1 MGISSVVLVLHYLHF
16 RQRRDIHLTHPP
28 GTIASNLALTA
39 HSGFGELLLPY
50 DDQATLTHALEPF
63 RFCLDRR
70 TGAIVVDDST
80 FAYAGDLPSVR
91 PTPTRDETMMTLIK
105 RKDSSPPERRDS
117 SD

>member
-16 RQRRDIHLTHPP
+16 RQRRDVYLTHAP
-28 GTIASNLALTA
+28 GSIASGIALTA

-50 DDQATLTHALEPF
+50 DDQVALARALEPF

-70 TGAIVVDDST
+70 TGAIVVDDSS
-80 FAYAGDLPSVR
+80 FAYAGEMPA
-91 PTPTRDETMMTLIK
+91 PPTRDETMMTLIK
-105 RKDSSPPERRDS
+105 RGTPPPERRDS